1 MVSVQPT
8 VFVTSFTN
16 VTVGVP
22 HASLAITDAMF
33 GAGTVALQP
42 KVRLAGQVIDGGVTS
57 TILVIVCVQAAELPQ
72 PSTAR

>member
-1 MVSVQPT
+1 MFTTSPT
-8 VFVTSFTN
+8 K

-22 HASLAITDAMF
+22 QASLVVTDAMF

-42 KVRLAGQVIDGGVTS
+42 RVTLAGQVIDGGVIS
-57 TILVIVCVQAAELPQ
+57 TVLVIVCEQVALLPQ